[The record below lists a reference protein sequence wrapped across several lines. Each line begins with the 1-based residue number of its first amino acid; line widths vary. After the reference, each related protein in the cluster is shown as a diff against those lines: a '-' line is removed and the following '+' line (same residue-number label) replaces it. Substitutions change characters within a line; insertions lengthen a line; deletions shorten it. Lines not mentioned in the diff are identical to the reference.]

1 MKTYI
6 KFLINLF
13 NISLLKIFIIFFII
27 ILITNILEQIE
38 FFKNIDL
45 SFFYLFFLS
54 LLNTPSVLFE
64 ILPFIFLLGTQVFFI
79 HLIDKNELQVFKYS
93 GLNNIKIIKILGL
106 YSFILGIIM
115 VIFFYNGSSILKNS
129 YLLIKNNYSDD
140 NKYLAVITE
149 NGLWI
154 KDEINDN
161 INESRR
167 IDISNVFSSNR
178 LSLGNSFES
187 GESITLGLN
196 FKKEKVNVDNKIDK
210 IEEYI
215 DFKLASVF
223 RLDEEKNIPTS
234 STLNKKNSN
243 IFGEFNFKPTRN
255 ISLGYNFSLTDDLNT
270 FEYNSLITKIEF
282 GNFITQFDYLEER
295 GAVGSTNIIENTTKY
310 NFDNQNSISFNTRRN
325 RKLDLTEYYDLVYEY
340 KNDCL
345 VAGVKYKKNYYNDA
359 DIKPVE
365 ELFFSITIVPL
376 GTFSPDKMALK

>member
-13 NISLLKIFIIFFII
+13 NISLLKIFITFFII

-161 INESRR
+161 INIINARQVNNEFLLNVSITKFNKDFDLVEVLQSERV
-167 IDISNVFSSNR
+167 DITSKKWKIFNPIT
-178 LSLGNSFES
+178 LKGNSQSTLNELILHSNFDLQKINS
-187 GESITLGLN
+187 LFSNLSSLSIIDLIALRKSYMSLNYSVTDINSHLLKIVSYPLYLTLITIFSAIIMFNIGYQKNTFFKITLGIFLSVIIYYINN
-196 FKKEKVNVDNKIDK
+196 FLSVLGTNEK
-210 IEEYI
+210 
-215 DFKLASVF
+215 
-223 RLDEEKNIPTS
+223 IPV
-234 STLNKKNSN
+234 TLS
-243 IFGEFNFKPTRN
+243 IFLP
-255 ISLGYNFSLTDDLNT
+255 
-270 FEYNSLITKIEF
+270 LIILSII
-282 GNFITQFDYLEER
+282 NFI
-295 GAVGSTNIIENTTKY
+295 SII
-310 NFDNQNSISFNTRRN
+310 
-325 RKLDLTEYYDLVYEY
+325 KLNE
-340 KNDCL
+340 K
-345 VAGVKYKKNYYNDA
+345 
-359 DIKPVE
+359 
-365 ELFFSITIVPL
+365 
-376 GTFSPDKMALK
+376 

>member
-13 NISLLKIFIIFFII
+13 NISLLKIFITFFII

-161 INESRR
+161 INIINARQVNNEFLLNVSITKFNKDFDLVEVLQSERV
-167 IDISNVFSSNR
+167 DITSKKWKIFNPIT
-178 LSLGNSFES
+178 LKGNSQSTLNELILDSNFDLQKINS
-187 GESITLGLN
+187 LFSNLSSLSIIDLITLRKSYMSLNYSVTDINSHLLKIVSYPVYLTLITIFSAIIMFNIGYQKNTFFKITLGIFLSVIIYYINN
-196 FKKEKVNVDNKIDK
+196 FLSVLGTNEK
-210 IEEYI
+210 
-215 DFKLASVF
+215 
-223 RLDEEKNIPTS
+223 IPV
-234 STLNKKNSN
+234 TLS
-243 IFGEFNFKPTRN
+243 IFLP
-255 ISLGYNFSLTDDLNT
+255 
-270 FEYNSLITKIEF
+270 LIILSII
-282 GNFITQFDYLEER
+282 NFI
-295 GAVGSTNIIENTTKY
+295 SII
-310 NFDNQNSISFNTRRN
+310 
-325 RKLDLTEYYDLVYEY
+325 KLNE
-340 KNDCL
+340 K
-345 VAGVKYKKNYYNDA
+345 
-359 DIKPVE
+359 
-365 ELFFSITIVPL
+365 
-376 GTFSPDKMALK
+376 

>member
-13 NISLLKIFIIFFII
+13 NISLLKIFITFFII

-154 KDEINDN
+154 KDEINEN
-161 INESRR
+161 INIINARQVNNEFLLNVSITKFNKDFDLVEVLQSERV
-167 IDISNVFSSNR
+167 DITSKKWKIFNPIT
-178 LSLGNSFES
+178 LKGNSQSTLNELILHSNFDLQKINS
-187 GESITLGLN
+187 LFSNLSSLSIIDLIILRKSYMSLNYSVTDINSHLLKIVSYPVYLTLITIFSAIIMFNIGYQKNTFYKITLGIFLSVIIYYINN
-196 FKKEKVNVDNKIDK
+196 FLSVLGTNEK
-210 IEEYI
+210 
-215 DFKLASVF
+215 
-223 RLDEEKNIPTS
+223 IPV
-234 STLNKKNSN
+234 TLS
-243 IFGEFNFKPTRN
+243 IFLP
-255 ISLGYNFSLTDDLNT
+255 
-270 FEYNSLITKIEF
+270 LIILSII
-282 GNFITQFDYLEER
+282 NFI
-295 GAVGSTNIIENTTKY
+295 SII
-310 NFDNQNSISFNTRRN
+310 
-325 RKLDLTEYYDLVYEY
+325 KLNE
-340 KNDCL
+340 K
-345 VAGVKYKKNYYNDA
+345 
-359 DIKPVE
+359 
-365 ELFFSITIVPL
+365 
-376 GTFSPDKMALK
+376 

>member
-13 NISLLKIFIIFFII
+13 NISLLKIFITFFII

-64 ILPFIFLLGTQVFFI
+64 ILPFIYLLGTQVFFI

-161 INESRR
+161 INIINARQVNNEFLLNVSITKFNKDFDLIEVLQSERV
-167 IDISNVFSSNR
+167 DITSKKWKIFNPIT
-178 LSLGNSFES
+178 LKGNSQSTLNELILHSNFDLQKINS
-187 GESITLGLN
+187 LFSNLSSLSIIDLITLRKSYMSLNYSVTDIDSHLLKIVSYPVYLTLITIFSAIIMFNIGYQKNTFYKITLGIFLSVIIYYINN
-196 FKKEKVNVDNKIDK
+196 FLSVLGTNEK
-210 IEEYI
+210 
-215 DFKLASVF
+215 
-223 RLDEEKNIPTS
+223 IPV
-234 STLNKKNSN
+234 TLS
-243 IFGEFNFKPTRN
+243 IFLP
-255 ISLGYNFSLTDDLNT
+255 
-270 FEYNSLITKIEF
+270 LIILSII
-282 GNFITQFDYLEER
+282 NFI
-295 GAVGSTNIIENTTKY
+295 SII
-310 NFDNQNSISFNTRRN
+310 
-325 RKLDLTEYYDLVYEY
+325 KLNE
-340 KNDCL
+340 K
-345 VAGVKYKKNYYNDA
+345 
-359 DIKPVE
+359 
-365 ELFFSITIVPL
+365 
-376 GTFSPDKMALK
+376 